1 MADSFVDIFQ
11 QLKTILCLCPHCS
24 SLLRVSQLLHLR
36 STAPAPRTWLDDYD
50 DQIQKLQN
58 KSGSVA
64 TKEDKLHSQER
75 EMREKSRERGR
86 KRVVSTVL
94 KSMDDYFSKKKYN
107 PYDIKPIIH
116 PVDFVIFNGDHD
128 KQVNEVVFLSNVLL
142 IAFATAW
149 TESMSK
155 PESGS
160 SNIEILGFN
169 TVISNTSD
177 LFFTPPENPSF

>member
-1 MADSFVDIFQ
+1 MVDSFVDIFQ

-24 SLLRVSQLLHLR
+24 SLLRVSQLLHLH

-94 KSMDDYFSKKKYN
+94 KSMDDYFLKKKYN

-128 KQVNEVVFLSNVLL
+128 KQVNEVVFLSKKSKNPNLAALQKSVDECVEKKNYD
-142 IAFATAW
+142 FKTA
-149 TESMSK
+149 K
-155 PESGS
+155 
-160 SNIEILGFN
+160 
-169 TVISNTSD
+169 ISNGGKVT
-177 LFFTPPENPSF
+177 FE

>member
-1 MADSFVDIFQ
+1 MVDSFVDIFQ

-24 SLLRVSQLLHLR
+24 SLLRVSQLLHLH

-94 KSMDDYFSKKKYN
+94 KSMDEYFLKKKYN

-128 KQVNEVVFLSNVLL
+128 KQVNEVVFLSKKSKNPNLAALQKSVGECIKNKNYDFKIVR
-142 IAFATAW
+142 IANGGKVTF
-149 TESMSK
+149 E
-155 PESGS
+155 
-160 SNIEILGFN
+160 
-169 TVISNTSD
+169 
-177 LFFTPPENPSF
+177 

>member
-1 MADSFVDIFQ
+1 MVDSFVDIFQ

-24 SLLRVSQLLHLR
+24 SLLRVSQLHLR
-36 STAPAPRTWLDDYD
+36 STALAPRTWLDDYD

-64 TKEDKLHSQER
+64 TKEDKLHSQET

-128 KQVNEVVFLSNVLL
+128 KQVNEVVFLSKKSKNPNLAALQKSVDECVEKKNYD
-142 IAFATAW
+142 FKTA
-149 TESMSK
+149 K
-155 PESGS
+155 
-160 SNIEILGFN
+160 
-169 TVISNTSD
+169 ISNEGKVT
-177 LFFTPPENPSF
+177 FV

>member
-1 MADSFVDIFQ
+1 MANSLLDIFQ
-11 QLKTILCLCPHCS
+11 QLKTILCLCPNCS

-50 DQIQKLQN
+50 DQIKKLQN
-58 KSGSVA
+58 KSDSVA
-64 TKEDKLHSQER
+64 TKEDKFTSQEG

-128 KQVNEVVFLSNVLL
+128 KQVNEVVFLSKKSKNPNLAALQKSVDECVEKKNYD
-142 IAFATAW
+142 FKTA
-149 TESMSK
+149 K
-155 PESGS
+155 
-160 SNIEILGFN
+160 
-169 TVISNTSD
+169 ISNEGKVT
-177 LFFTPPENPSF
+177 FV

>member
-11 QLKTILCLCPHCS
+11 QLKTILCLCPNCS
-24 SLLRVSQLLHLR
+24 SLLRVSQLHLR

-50 DQIQKLQN
+50 DQIKKLQN
-58 KSGSVA
+58 KSDSVA
-64 TKEDKLHSQER
+64 TKEDKLHSQEE

-128 KQVNEVVFLSNVLL
+128 KQVNEVVFLSKKSKNPNLAALQKSVGECIKKKNYDFK
-142 IAFATAW
+142 IA
-149 TESMSK
+149 K
-155 PESGS
+155 
-160 SNIEILGFN
+160 
-169 TVISNTSD
+169 ISNEGKVT
-177 LFFTPPENPSF
+177 LE

>member
-11 QLKTILCLCPHCS
+11 QLKTILCLCPNCS

-50 DQIQKLQN
+50 DQIKKLQN
-58 KSGSVA
+58 KSDSVA
-64 TKEDKLHSQER
+64 TKEDKLHSQEG

-116 PVDFVIFNGDHD
+116 PVDFVIFNGDNAD
-128 KQVNEVVFLSNVLL
+128 QVSEVVFLSKKSNNPNLAGLQKSVGECIEKKNYDFKIVR
-142 IAFATAW
+142 IANEGKVTF
-149 TESMSK
+149 E
-155 PESGS
+155 
-160 SNIEILGFN
+160 
-169 TVISNTSD
+169 
-177 LFFTPPENPSF
+177 

>member
-11 QLKTILCLCPHCS
+11 QLKTILCLCPNCS

-50 DQIQKLQN
+50 EQIQKLQI
-58 KSGSVA
+58 KDDKVSL
-64 TKEDKLHSQER
+64 KEDKLYSQEK
-75 EMREKSRERGR
+75 EMRKKSVERGR
-86 KRVVSTVL
+86 KKVVNTVL

-128 KQVNEVVFLSNVLL
+128 KQVNEVVFLSKKSNNPNLAALQKSVDECVEKKNYD
-142 IAFATAW
+142 FKTA
-149 TESMSK
+149 K
-155 PESGS
+155 
-160 SNIEILGFN
+160 
-169 TVISNTSD
+169 ISNEGKVT
-177 LFFTPPENPSF
+177 FV